1 MVGRITAAGAEG
13 VDIGVLD
20 FPFLAD
26 KNIIDRLAV
35 RFAAETV
42 VGAVDFFRARRCV
55 QVGQADIGVIMPV
68 FRQNPD
74 RLAARMRVQVAHEN
88 GRQLFLLVEA
98 VHILQNDFYAQGPR
112 RAATWSKCVLNTRIF
127 CCSASAYTSHT
138 VQMRGNIA
146 K

>member
-42 VGAVDFFRARRCV
+42 VGAVNFFRARRCV
-55 QVGQADIGVIMPV
+55 QAGQADIGVIMPV

-98 VHILQNDFYAQGPR
+98 VHILQNDFYAQGSAPGR
-112 RAATWSKCVLNTRIF
+112 R
-127 CCSASAYTSHT
+127 
-138 VQMRGNIA
+138 RGQNA
-146 K
+146 C